1 MISSSNNYTP
11 HEYVTIDEA
20 MNPYKVSCQ
29 RQNLPSGESKCWEGI
44 KAGTLEGMRMQ
55 LGHAIRAGLTPT
67 PNLIALLKHTPE
79 LFTATLQIVQV
90 LFNAQQI
97 SNQCPPLYMLT

>member
-1 MISSSNNYTP
+1 VISFSNNYTP

-20 MNPYKVSCQ
+20 MNPYKVSYE
-29 RQNLPSGESKCWEGI
+29 RQIYQVGSQCWEGI

-67 PNLIALLKHTPE
+67 PNLIVLLKQTPE
-79 LFTATLQIVQV
+79 SFTATLQIVRV
-90 LFNAQQI
+90 SI
-97 SNQCPPLYMLT
+97 